1 MVVMTAK
8 LDKKK
13 IGLVLAGLALVIVLL
28 IALFGGG
35 KNSADPVETNA
46 DRVALLNA
54 YGWQVEETPV
64 KTQKVII
71 PTDTSDVFAKY
82 NELQKNQGFDL
93 TAYAGKEA
101 TRYVYTVTN
110 FPDAKGTV
118 YATLLVYNGQ
128 VIGGDVTDTGDSG
141 VIQGLKKT
149 N

>member
-1 MVVMTAK
+1 M
-8 LDKKK
+8 
-13 IGLVLAGLALVIVLL
+13 
-28 IALFGGG
+28 
-35 KNSADPVETNA
+35 
-46 DRVALLNA
+46 
-54 YGWQVEETPV
+54 

-149 N
+149 D